1 MNLSLLKKILTILTS
16 SYYSEGTFRFISEV
30 IEKNR
35 KIIKRY
41 QAIVRTAVTLDAL
54 MDSENEEEITKSNMK
69 NIFKKNITFIFTII
83 LCFYYIKS
91 ICRSY
96 RNRNKWGNN

>member
-1 MNLSLLKKILTILTS
+1 MSERRKRLHDLLLTLISKDSEFQFIEEDSGELSSSYSEKDTLNLS
-16 SYYSEGTFRFISEV
+16 RV

-54 MDSENEEEITKSNMK
+54 MDSENEENYK
-69 NIFKKNITFIFTII
+69 
-83 LCFYYIKS
+83 IK
-91 ICRSY
+91 
-96 RNRNKWGNN
+96 